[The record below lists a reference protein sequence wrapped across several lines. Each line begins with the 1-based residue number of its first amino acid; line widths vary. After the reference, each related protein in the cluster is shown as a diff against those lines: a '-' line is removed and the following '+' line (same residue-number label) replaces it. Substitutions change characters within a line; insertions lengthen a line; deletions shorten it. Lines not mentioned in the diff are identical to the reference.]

1 MEKIFIV
8 EDDLSFGTIIQTWL
22 RKKGF
27 LSIPTFSWI
36 RFTKP

>member
-27 LSIPTFSWI
+27 EVEK
-36 RFTKP
+36 R